1 MGELIRNFNFLKENG
16 FNVAEFGFAKTIG
29 DAIDIADRIG
39 YPIVLKIPSQ
49 MHKSKVGGV
58 LTNIHNLTDLK
69 TLSKDFVDTLEERG
83 VFFDGLIVQKQI
95 KGVELIVGLK
105 EDKVFGRVI
114 LLGSGGTLAEM
125 INDVTFRVCPITE
138 RDAVEMVGEIKAK
151 ALLSKEGVSLNEL
164 TDLLVKVSKINIK
177 EMDLNPVICNSNGC
191 WIVDARILKV

>member
-1 MGELIRNFNFLKENG
+1 MGELIRNFNFLKGNG
-16 FNVAEFGFAKTIG
+16 FRVAEFGFAKTIG
-29 DAIDIADRIG
+29 DAIDIADRLG

-69 TLSKDFVDTLEERG
+69 TLSKDFVDALEKRG

-114 LLGSGGTLAEM
+114 LLGSGGTLAET
-125 INDVTFRVCPITE
+125 IKDVTFRVCPITE
-138 RDAVEMVGEIKAK
+138 RDATEMVGEIKAK
-151 ALLSKEGVSLNEL
+151 ALLSKEGVSLKEL
-164 TDLLVKVSKINIK
+164 TNLLIKVSKLSVK
-177 EMDLNPVICNSNGC
+177 EMDLNPVICNSDGC
-191 WIVDARILKV
+191 WIVDARIIKV